1 MARVKDLWFTAARKK
16 TSRHPHN
23 GGNKNAKRWLAVWLT
38 PDGKEATRAFAT
50 QDAARK
56 YAAKMEADA
65 ERGEYIAPNA
75 GQEKFGELAAKFLR
89 LRDIGASSREKYAS
103 TYRNQVES
111 VFAHRAV
118 KAVRPSEVLE
128 WLRSPGM
135 TKLSVSVQKS
145 AYVIVCGVFDLA
157 VADGLRRD
165 NPARSPIIDPPSG
178 ESSHRESWSAAQ
190 VWRVHD
196 AHPEPYRAIVACSA
210 ALGLRQGQ
218 ALALAEE
225 DFDFD
230 AGKVQIRRQVTRV
243 GGRWVFKLP
252 KEGKEWTAPLPRGL
266 AAIVRARIEAHPPVP
281 YELPWMGEDGQL
293 AAEPHVCRL
302 LFRWH
307 GDHPR
312 THGKHIQASSF
323 NKSIWKP
330 ALALAGIIP
339 SPPEGVPS
347 SDYFG
352 LDCGGNGTHSLR
364 HFYSTTLQDAG
375 VPLIGVMEFMGHSRK
390 GLPVTLG
397 VYGHVTEE
405 TFEQARQAVDRTL
418 FRLRPVESA
427 GTVTELRAAR

>member
-1 MARVKDLWFTAARKK
+1 
-16 TSRHPHN
+16 
-23 GGNKNAKRWLAVWLT
+23 
-38 PDGKEATRAFAT
+38 
-50 QDAARK
+50 
-56 YAAKMEADA
+56 
-65 ERGEYIAPNA
+65 
-75 GQEKFGELAAKFLR
+75 
-89 LRDIGASSREKYAS
+89 
-103 TYRNQVES
+103 
-111 VFAHRAV
+111 
-118 KAVRPSEVLE
+118 
-128 WLRSPGM
+128 
-135 TKLSVSVQKS
+135 VSVQKT

-178 ESSHRESWSAAQ
+178 ESPRRESWSTAQ

-196 AHPEPYRAIVACSA
+196 AHPEPYRAIVTCSA

-225 DFDFD
+225 DFDFE
-230 AGKVQIRRQVTRV
+230 AGKVRIRRQVTRV

-252 KEGKEWTAPLPRGL
+252 KEGREWTAPLPRGL
-266 AAIVRARIEAHPPVP
+266 AAIMRARIEAYPPAP

-312 THGKHIQASSF
+312 THGRHIQASSF

-330 ALALAGIIP
+330 ALTRAGIIP
-339 SPPEGVPS
+339 PPPEDTPA

-405 TFEQARQAVDRTL
+405 TFELARIAVDRTL
-418 FRLRPVESA
+418 FRLRPVESS